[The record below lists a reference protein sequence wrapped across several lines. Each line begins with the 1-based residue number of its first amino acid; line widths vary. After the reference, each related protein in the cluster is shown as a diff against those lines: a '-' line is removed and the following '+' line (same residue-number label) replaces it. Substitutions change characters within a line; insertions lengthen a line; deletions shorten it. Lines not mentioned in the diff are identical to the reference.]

1 MKVIFSQ
8 QYFQDALFNLL
19 YGGVGGVGGG
29 GVGSADEIQ
38 VCD

>member
-1 MKVIFSQ
+1 MKVICSQ

-19 YGGVGGVGGG
+19 YGGGGG
-29 GVGSADEIQ
+29 LGLADEIQ